1 MQTKCEVGKLKKG
14 VSHTED
20 LESMWSY
27 HLRTYTWHCTVCS
40 VWLWNPMDCSPSG
53 SSVHGIFPAILERA
67 AISSSGDLAHTGT
80 EPVSLALAGRFFTTL
95 SHLESPR
102 TYRHKEENQY
112 TEMIAK
118 AWQEG
123 HSSRPLWSLQDV
135 IMPLWILWGYQSL
148 KLPQD
153 LKTKAAWN
161 FSLFLWKRAPKLFC
175 FLKLW
180 HIHAY

>member
-102 TYRHKEENQY
+102 TYRHKEENHSFLFSFPVLTLLTLVGTPSTMPGSRADRGNLLFPCFKRNASTYPVKEELFYSYFAKSLCVCMFNY
-112 TEMIAK
+112 T
-118 AWQEG
+118 
-123 HSSRPLWSLQDV
+123 
-135 IMPLWILWGYQSL
+135 
-148 KLPQD
+148 
-153 LKTKAAWN
+153 
-161 FSLFLWKRAPKLFC
+161 F
-175 FLKLW
+175 
-180 HIHAY
+180 